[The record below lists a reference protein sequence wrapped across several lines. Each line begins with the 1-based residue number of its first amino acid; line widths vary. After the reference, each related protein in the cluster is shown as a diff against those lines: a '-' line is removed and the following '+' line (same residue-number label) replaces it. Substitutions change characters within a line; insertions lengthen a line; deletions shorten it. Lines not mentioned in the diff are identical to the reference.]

1 MDDYIGFR
9 QEEVKSALAG
19 QGFQPLFSPEPSNEY
34 PEGVIIRTDPA
45 SGTPLEEG
53 QSIKIYVSSGPDIV
67 KAEMLSVVGKDKDH
81 AVELLNAKG
90 FKSVRT
96 ITVPNDAPVGQV
108 VSQSEKAGE
117 QIDVTTEIFLEI
129 SEGPM
134 ETEPPTEAPEEVPVV
149 PQETAAPMG
158 KATISFALPER
169 GSSYIAQIHRDGQF
183 YMEIPIDPGVQLLNV
198 PVEGSGSVMFALVI
212 DGAVYSSQV
221 VNF

>member
-1 MDDYIGFR
+1 MIDLDFSF
-9 QEEVKSALAG
+9 EE
-19 QGFQPLFSPEPSNEY
+19 SPWESY
-34 PEGVIIRTDPA
+34 LRG
-45 SGTPLEEG
+45 LEE
-53 QSIKIYVSSGPDIV
+53 
-67 KAEMLSVVGKDKDH
+67 
-81 AVELLNAKG
+81 N
-90 FKSVRT
+90 T
-96 ITVPNDAPVGQV
+96 V
-108 VSQSEKAGE
+108 VSQNPGKNTEW
-117 QIDVTTEIFLEI
+117 DVNKVIELEI